1 MQYRPI
7 AAIAAALL
15 LTFAVSAAEKTISPE
30 EAIALYDA
38 GRYTE
43 ARAMLEA
50 LDADGRTTGP
60 LLYRL
65 AFALGRTGDAGPGK
79 AMESRALKVLE
90 EEFAAGGGLEVAF
103 YLSNAYRNRNAP
115 DRSVEVAQEATRRL
129 ESGDWNEPG
138 TALGKFRIGKLYA
151 DQNRDNQAAAW
162 YSKALTGFEAQP
174 GRFPSYENWVRR
186 YLYQSAS
193 NRGDWKTAGEMLQ
206 ANLEGGRGTRD
217 DFDSL
222 AILLSRSGQWDEAAE
237 AWRKVEQVDPSQANR
252 PRYCRQ
258 LTIRAREL
266 GSLPVE
272 SLDGE
277 PIAGL
282 DKGRMEVILKELADR
297 AVEIQIEA
305 TAGNIANRDEAQ
317 AELNRIKGVFVAV
330 ALEYA
335 YQGHPIRETA
345 FQGGYAPMIFHG
357 SRWNLQGA

>member
-1 MQYRPI
+1 MSYRCTWVLI
-7 AAIAAALL
+7 AALL
-15 LTFAVSAAEKTISPE
+15 LSAAAFAAEPAGDA
-30 EAIALYDA
+30 EAAVTLYDA
-38 GRYTE
+38 GSYAE
-43 ARAMLEA
+43 ARVMLET
-50 LDADGRTTGP
+50 LDARGEAPGP

-65 AFALGRTGDAGPGK
+65 AFALGQTGEAGKGK
-79 AMESRALKVLE
+79 AMEGRALTVLE
-90 EEFAAGGGLEVAF
+90 QEFAAGGGLEVAF

-129 ESGDWNEPG
+129 ESGNWNEPG

-151 DQNRDNQAAAW
+151 DQNLENQAAAW

-174 GRFPSYENWVRR
+174 GLFPSYENWVRR
-186 YLYQSAS
+186 YLYQRAS

-206 ANLEGGRGTRD
+206 ANLKGGRGTRD

-237 AWRKVEQVDPSQANR
+237 AWRKVEQIDPSQANR

-282 DKGRMEVILKELADR
+282 DKDRMDVILKELADR

-357 SRWNLQGA
+357 SRWILQGA